1 MRQMLSHALLG
12 RSQTLA
18 LLVLAGGW
26 ASQAGA
32 APFGVGY
39 REATGYDVPAN
50 VTTNQTEPILISEG
64 MLNKTGD
71 GSLALAASNLMVQSG
86 GSLTVRGGTFVVGK
100 DAATNVAPAA
110 CPYDVL
116 ANAAFW
122 VDATTTI
129 QPFSS

>member
-1 MRQMLSHALLG
+1 MRQMLSHALWG

-86 GSLTVRGGTFVVGK
+86 GSLTVRFGERVEHDGRTAPLAPPTVVPPK
-100 DAATNVAPAA
+100 RLTSV
-110 CPYDVL
+110 
-116 ANAAFW
+116 
-122 VDATTTI
+122 
-129 QPFSS
+129 